1 MREPR
6 NPFRLRAAEQIESE
20 LSFLRLFGPG
30 MLELLSMQQM
40 WDRPQI
46 LRSAAGGGKTSL
58 LKLFTP
64 SVLLA
69 LHANRGHDD
78 VKELYQRLA
87 EFGIVDEDGSKALG
101 VLIPCNRNYANLED
115 LEFDGARK
123 GRLFFGLLNARIVL
137 SMLRACLS
145 LHSLTFPRDLD
156 RLSLRE
162 GTEFLNGAGGGEPLK
177 GTGLYEWATRYEADL
192 CEAIDSFDPPDQNLL
207 TGQDTVSSLEL
218 LKPGVVLLDGIPV
231 AAKTVLMFDDVHLL
245 TLQQRTNLFRAF
257 AHLRSGVAIWIAER
271 FEALSVGELLSSG
284 TTEGR
289 DYNVIQIEQF
299 WRRQRK
305 KFENLTTNVANR
317 RARAAIEVEVPSFEP
332 YLASSLDGTEWQEK
346 SKTILQDIQKRVEE
360 QTVGEVK
367 FQDWLGHE
375 DLSEGTTRDRALSW
389 KILEIL
395 VERERRR
402 SQTAFDFTLPAD
414 DLEERSDSQI
424 RSAAELFIAR
434 DYKLPYYFGLP
445 RLAALASSNIEQYLW
460 LAGDQ
465 FEELISATVVRES
478 TLQLNP
484 ARQDTIV
491 RRASDQLWKEIP
503 RRARL
508 GEQVLQFLDSV
519 GRFCQDMT
527 FLPNAPYE
535 PGVTAIAISMA
546 DRSKLVDRQYLA
558 ANPQHARLGEVLAA
572 AIANNLL
579 EPILDYK
586 CKGTMWM
593 VLNLNRLLC
602 PKYWLPLQ
610 YGGFKE
616 KRLDEL
622 ASWMARGYR
631 VTQKTAKLL

>member
-6 NPFRLRAAEQIESE
+6 NPFRLRAAEQIESD

-40 WDRPQI
+40 WERPQI
-46 LRSAAGGGKTSL
+46 LRSASGGGKTSL

-78 VKELYQRLA
+78 IKELYQRLS
-87 EFGIVDEDGSKALG
+87 EFGIVNEDGSQALG

-115 LEFDGARK
+115 LDFDAARK
-123 GRLFFGLLNARIVL
+123 ARLFFGLLNARIVL
-137 SMLRACLS
+137 STLRASLL
-145 LHSLTFPRDLD
+145 LHSLSFPQHLD
-156 RLSLRE
+156 RISVHQSVEFPTGSRPLGPLSGSALHR
-162 GTEFLNGAGGGEPLK
+162 
-177 GTGLYEWATRYEADL
+177 WATEYEATVCD
-192 CEAIDSFDPPDQNLL
+192 AIDSFEPPDQNLL
-207 TGQDTVSSLEL
+207 PGQETVSSLEL
-218 LKPGVVLLDGIPV
+218 LKPGALLFDGKP
-231 AAKTVLMFDDVHLL
+231 AAPKTVLMFDDVHLL
-245 TLQQRTNLFRAF
+245 TLQQRKSLFRTF
-257 AHLRSGVAIWIAER
+257 AQLRSGVAIWIAER

-284 TTEGR
+284 TQEGR

-305 KFENLTTNVANR
+305 KFENLAANIANR
-317 RARAAIEVEVPSFEP
+317 RARAATEVEIPSFEP
-332 YLASSLDGTEWQEK
+332 YLVSSLDGVEWQDK
-346 SKTILQDIQKRVEE
+346 SKMILEDVQRQAVE
-360 QTVGEVK
+360 QTTGDPK
-367 FQDWLGHE
+367 FRDWLKHE
-375 DLSEGTTRDRALSW
+375 DLTEGTTRDRAVSW
-389 KILEIL
+389 RILHIL

-402 SQTAFDFTLPAD
+402 SQGAFDFILPPD
-414 DLEERSDSQI
+414 DLEERTDSQI

-434 DYKLPYYFGLP
+434 DYKLPYYFGLS
-445 RLAALASSNIEQYLW
+445 RLAQLASSNIEQYLW
-460 LAGDQ
+460 LAGDL
-465 FEELISATVVRES
+465 FEELVSATVVRDVP
-478 TLQLNP
+478 LQLSP
-484 ARQDTIV
+484 ARQDFII

-508 GEQVLQFLDSV
+508 GESVVQFLDSV
-519 GRFCQDMT
+519 GRFCQQMT

-535 PGVTAIAISMA
+535 PGVTGIAISMA
-546 DRSKLVDRQYLA
+546 DR
-558 ANPQHARLGEVLAA
+558 ANLLDPRYIDSHPTHARLGEVLAA

-586 CKGTMWM
+586 CKGAMWM

-622 ASWMARGYR
+622 ASWLANGYKPTK
-631 VTQKTAKLL
+631 VESLL

>member
-6 NPFRLRAAEQIESE
+6 NPFRLRAAEQIESD

-46 LRSAAGGGKTSL
+46 LRSASGGGKTSL

-78 VKELYQRLA
+78 IKELYQRLS
-87 EFGIVDEDGSKALG
+87 EFDIVNEDGSQALG

-115 LEFDGARK
+115 LDFDAARK
-123 GRLFFGLLNARIVL
+123 ARLFFGLLNARIVL
-137 SMLRACLS
+137 STLRASLL
-145 LHSLTFPRDLD
+145 LHSLSFPQHLD
-156 RLSLRE
+156 RISVHDSVD
-162 GTEFLNGAGGGEPLK
+162 FLTGYRSAGPLL
-177 GTGLYEWATRYEADL
+177 GSALHRWATDYEATVCD
-192 CEAIDSFDPPDQNLL
+192 AIDSFEPPDQTLL
-207 TGQDTVSSLEL
+207 PGQETVSSLEL
-218 LKPGVVLLDGIPV
+218 LKPGALLLDGKP
-231 AAKTVLMFDDVHLL
+231 AAPKTVLMFDDVHLL
-245 TLQQRTNLFRAF
+245 TLQQRKSLFRTF
-257 AHLRSGVAIWIAER
+257 AQLRSGVAIWIAER
-271 FEALSVGELLSSG
+271 FEALSVSELLSSG
-284 TTEGR
+284 TQQGR

-305 KFENLTTNVANR
+305 KFENLTANIANR
-317 RARAAIEVEVPSFEP
+317 RARAATEVEIPSFEP
-332 YLASSLDGTEWQEK
+332 YLVSSLDGAEWQEK
-346 SKTILQDIQKRVEE
+346 SKGILDDVHRQTVE
-360 QTVGEVK
+360 QTAGDMK
-367 FQDWLGHE
+367 FQDWLKHG
-375 DLSEGTTRDRALSW
+375 DLNEGTTRDRAVSW
-389 KILEIL
+389 KILQIL

-402 SQTAFDFTLPAD
+402 SQGAFDFVLPSD
-414 DLEERSDSQI
+414 ELEERTDSQI

-445 RLAALASSNIEQYLW
+445 RLSQLASSNIEQYLW
-460 LAGDQ
+460 LAGDL
-465 FEELISATVVRES
+465 FEELVSATVVRDVP
-478 TLQLNP
+478 LQLSP
-484 ARQDTIV
+484 TRQDFIV

-508 GEQVLQFLDSV
+508 GESVFRFLDSV
-519 GRFCQDMT
+519 GRFCQQMT

-535 PGVTAIAISMA
+535 PGVTGIAISMA
-546 DRSKLVDRQYLA
+546 DRASLLDPHYIA
-558 ANPQHARLGEVLAA
+558 SHPTHARLGEVLAA
-572 AIANNLL
+572 AIAGNLL
-579 EPILDYK
+579 EPILDYR

-602 PKYWLPLQ
+602 PRYWLPLQ

-622 ASWMARGYR
+622 VSWLSDGYKPS
-631 VTQKTAKLL
+631 KTESLL

>member
-6 NPFRLRAAEQIESE
+6 NPFRLRAAEQIESD

-40 WDRPQI
+40 WERPQI
-46 LRSAAGGGKTSL
+46 LRSASGGGKTSL

-78 VKELYQRLA
+78 IKELYQRLS
-87 EFGIVDEDGSKALG
+87 EFDIVNEDGSQALG

-115 LEFDGARK
+115 LDFDAARK
-123 GRLFFGLLNARIVL
+123 ARLFFGLLNARIVL
-137 SMLRACLS
+137 STLRASLL
-145 LHSLTFPRDLD
+145 LHSLSFPEHLD
-156 RLSLRE
+156 RISVHESVDFLTGSRSAGPLSGSALHR
-162 GTEFLNGAGGGEPLK
+162 
-177 GTGLYEWATRYEADL
+177 WATDYEATVCD
-192 CEAIDSFDPPDQNLL
+192 AIDSFEPPDQNLL
-207 TGQDTVSSLEL
+207 PGQETVSSLEL
-218 LKPGVVLLDGIPV
+218 LKPGALLLDGKP
-231 AAKTVLMFDDVHLL
+231 AAPKTVLMFDDVHLL
-245 TLQQRTNLFRAF
+245 TLQQRKSLFRTF
-257 AHLRSGVAIWIAER
+257 AQLRSGVAIWIAER
-271 FEALSVGELLSSG
+271 FEALSVSELLSSG
-284 TTEGR
+284 TQEGR

-305 KFENLTTNVANR
+305 KFENLTANIANR
-317 RARAAIEVEVPSFEP
+317 RARAATEVEIPSFEP
-332 YLASSLDGTEWQEK
+332 YLVSSLDGAEWQDK
-346 SKTILQDIQKRVEE
+346 SKVILEDVQRQAVE
-360 QTVGEVK
+360 QTAGDTK
-367 FQDWLGHE
+367 FQDWLKHG
-375 DLSEGTTRDRALSW
+375 DLNEGTTRDRAVSW
-389 KILEIL
+389 KILQIL

-402 SQTAFDFTLPAD
+402 SQGAFDFVLPPD
-414 DLEERSDSQI
+414 DLEERTDSQI

-445 RLAALASSNIEQYLW
+445 RLAQLASSNIEQYLW
-460 LAGDQ
+460 LAGDL
-465 FEELISATVVRES
+465 FEELVSATVVRDVP
-478 TLQLNP
+478 LQLSP
-484 ARQDTIV
+484 ARQDFII

-508 GEQVLQFLDSV
+508 GESVVQFLDSV
-519 GRFCQDMT
+519 GRFCQQMT

-535 PGVTAIAISMA
+535 PGVTGIAISMA
-546 DRSKLVDRQYLA
+546 DR
-558 ANPQHARLGEVLAA
+558 ANLLDPHYIASHVTHARLGEVLAA

-586 CKGTMWM
+586 CKGIMWM

-622 ASWMARGYR
+622 APWLSNGYKP
-631 VTQKTAKLL
+631 TKTESLL